1 MKQGGGHLPAHYL
14 PSSLPDNL
22 LKQTEDYRTT
32 IVSLVEGGK
41 LQAKAHR
48 APLSYL
54 HLVLS
59 RLSIKIPSYLSK
71 TPDQPCLLTP

>member
-1 MKQGGGHLPAHYL
+1 M
-14 PSSLPDNL
+14 
-22 LKQTEDYRTT
+22 
-32 IVSLVEGGK
+32 VSLVVSRK

-59 RLSIKIPSYLSK
+59 RLSIKFPSYLSK
-71 TPDQPCLLTP
+71 TPPSISPNPLKLVFT